1 MPPDRGRGSI
11 SAPYRCHG
19 HRLAHLGRKP
29 ARGERIGDGLPVTP
43 VARQILLRIALDG
56 GSLLA
61 QPSFQAGDRRK
72 RIVGPCMV
80 ARKTDRIGITGT
92 HPPRVDGHIDRVA
105 GGDDQIEEIA
115 VYAGHSG
122 RIGRSEYEMEII
134 RFGRDTG
141 CHTAFQREGIFGIE
155 QHRPGSF
162 PGEID
167 HTSRDDRTPRN
178 DAVRPAGKK
187 RQQQQCRE
195 HAADRNRFHRQSFR
209 PEHRRLVW

>member
-1 MPPDRGRGSI
+1 MV
-11 SAPYRCHG
+11 PYLHHIDVTG

-72 RIVGPCMV
+72 RIVGPRMV

-105 GGDDQIEEIA
+105 GGDDQI
-115 VYAGHSG
+115 
-122 RIGRSEYEMEII
+122 
-134 RFGRDTG
+134 
-141 CHTAFQREGIFGIE
+141 
-155 QHRPGSF
+155 
-162 PGEID
+162 
-167 HTSRDDRTPRN
+167 
-178 DAVRPAGKK
+178 
-187 RQQQQCRE
+187 
-195 HAADRNRFHRQSFR
+195 
-209 PEHRRLVW
+209 